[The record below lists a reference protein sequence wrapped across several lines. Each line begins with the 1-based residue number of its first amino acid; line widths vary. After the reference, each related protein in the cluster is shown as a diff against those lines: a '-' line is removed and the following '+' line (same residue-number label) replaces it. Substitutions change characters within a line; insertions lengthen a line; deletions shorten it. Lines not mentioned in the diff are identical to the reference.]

1 MKIKWEH
8 NGRSYEMY
16 RKASGELYINHVCL
30 HSDCDKILH
39 GLNSENEDDV
49 ENAKR
54 LAEKLY
60 EEGDRK
66 IIEWTYQM
74 HKKYENKSM
83 INYLMKNLPFF
94 IACLIVLGF
103 VIYLIYQLWWFFV
116 GDWAFNGPFAD
127 DITAGEVTFETI
139 LLFIAFIV
147 IIEEVIRRI
156 RNGHF

>member
-1 MKIKWEH
+1 
-8 NGRSYEMY
+8 MY

-54 LAEKLY
+54 LAERLY

-66 IIEWTYQM
+66 IIEWTYQR

-103 VIYLIYQLWWFFV
+103 VIYLIYQLWWFFI
-116 GDWAFNGPFAD
+116 GHSAFDGPFAEQYSASE
-127 DITAGEVTFETI
+127 TAIDTI
-139 LLFIAFIV
+139 IFIIV
-147 IIEEVIRRI
+147 LIVVIEEVVRRI